1 MFYYAM
7 QHMKHEDW
15 LAYQRQS
22 ELESLEKLGPRPKSQ
37 AEAIAELRAEVDNLA
52 GRIKAELLADLRTE
66 VERLISMEVTH
77 ASHQH

>member
-7 QHMKHEDW
+7 QYMKHEDW
-15 LAYQRQS
+15 LDYQRRS
-22 ELESLEKLGPRPKSQ
+22 EQESLEKFGPPQKTQ

-66 VERLISMEVTH
+66 VERLISMEVSRANH
-77 ASHQH
+77 